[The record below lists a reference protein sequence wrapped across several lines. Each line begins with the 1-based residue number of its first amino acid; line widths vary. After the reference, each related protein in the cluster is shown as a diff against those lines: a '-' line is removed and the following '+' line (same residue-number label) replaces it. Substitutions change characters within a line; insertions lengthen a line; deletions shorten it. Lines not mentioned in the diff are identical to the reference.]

1 MKNKTTRK
9 ICLCVL
15 FISPLFAGL
24 VSARP
29 HGPELPHGGD
39 PGPGLSIG
47 AFIGIVAPP
56 GSIEIKLGPMSFRYD
71 SGVFYK
77 HTKHGYVVTPA
88 PRGAVVPELPKGYYQ
103 VVVDGY
109 VYYRYNEVYY
119 RRVPDGYM
127 VVEAPVIVETTAPAT
142 VNTSTVVSAPVLP
155 ELSVWL
161 EDQELLLRDGEFF
174 KNTPEG
180 LVWVEL
186 PVGALTKELPE
197 NSTSIWFNE
206 IEYFDVDGA
215 LFRKTPDGY
224 KVVKAPWE

>member
-1 MKNKTTRK
+1 MKNKTSQK

-15 FISPLFAGL
+15 IISPLFVGL

-29 HGPELPHGGD
+29 HGPDLPGGGG
-39 PGPGLSIG
+39 GPGLSIG

-56 GSIEIKLGPMSFRYD
+56 GSVEINLGALSFRYD

-77 HTKHGYVVTPA
+77 HTKHGYVVAPA
-88 PRGAVVPELPKGYYQ
+88 PRGAIVPALPKGHYK
-103 VVVDGY
+103 VEVDGY
-109 VYYRYNEVYY
+109 VYYCYNEVYY

-127 VVEAPVIVETTAPAT
+127 VVEAPVIVETTAPAV
-142 VNTSTVVSAPVLP
+142 VNTSTVVTAPVLS
-155 ELSVWL
+155 ELSVWQG
-161 EDQELLLRDGEFF
+161 EQELLLRDGQFF

-186 PVGALTKELPE
+186 PVGALTKEIPE
-197 NSTSIWFNE
+197 SSTSIWFDE
-206 IEYFDVDGA
+206 IEYFDVDGV

-224 KVVKAPWE
+224 KVVQAPWE